1 MTDKYWNWQQDDWPE
16 FSYEERV
23 IEKQE
28 RQFLIN
34 SGLSF
39 GISRH
44 LDEDEKKEITIDL
57 IMTEAFKTSEIEGE
71 LLDRDSLQSSIKRHF
86 GYKVPLRRNN
96 PQENGISEMMIDL
109 HHNFDTP
116 LTHELLW
123 NWHSM
128 LMNGRRDLND
138 IGAYRTHKE
147 PMQVISGY
155 MHNQD
160 VHFEAP
166 PSNEVFIEME
176 QFIVWFNKTAPE
188 KQEELTA
195 LKRAAITHL
204 YFLSIHPFEDG
215 NGRIGRAL
223 VEKVLAQHLAQP
235 TLIALSY
242 VIQEKKSDYY
252 DTLETQNK
260 HNQIDNWLIYFAATV
275 LKAQDH
281 TISEMEF
288 LMWKASF
295 FSKFNSQMNER
306 QKKAII
312 RIFQEGT
319 TGFQGGLSAKNYMS
333 ITRTSP
339 STASRDLHD
348 LVEKGILR
356 QEGERKST
364 RYWLTVI
371 NKNN

>member
-1 MTDKYWNWQQDDWPE
+1 M
-16 FSYEERV
+16 
-23 IEKQE
+23 
-28 RQFLIN
+28 
-34 SGLSF
+34 
-39 GISRH
+39 
-44 LDEDEKKEITIDL
+44 
-57 IMTEAFKTSEIEGE
+57 
-71 LLDRDSLQSSIKRHF
+71 
-86 GYKVPLRRNN
+86 
-96 PQENGISEMMIDL
+96 
-109 HHNFDTP
+109 
-116 LTHELLW
+116 
-123 NWHSM
+123 
-128 LMNGRRDLND
+128 
-138 IGAYRTHKE
+138 
-147 PMQVISGY
+147 
-155 MHNQD
+155 
-160 VHFEAP
+160 
-166 PSNEVFIEME
+166 
-176 QFIVWFNKTAPE
+176 
-188 KQEELTA
+188 
-195 LKRAAITHL
+195 

-235 TLIALSY
+235 TLIDLSY

-339 STASRDLHD
+339 STASRDLHN